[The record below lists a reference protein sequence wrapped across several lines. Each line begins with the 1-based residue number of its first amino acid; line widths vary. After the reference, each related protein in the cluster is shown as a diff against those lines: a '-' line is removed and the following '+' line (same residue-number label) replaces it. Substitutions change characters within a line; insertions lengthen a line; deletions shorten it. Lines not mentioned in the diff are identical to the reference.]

1 MHILKSEIKTL
12 TSDFLYFFRKI
23 LPYLML
29 TLYIAPLIAIFYT
42 ALRSDDDFWLTGNV
56 FRVIS
61 QRDYSMFFEGMRF
74 IRNYTY
80 GFVFSLS
87 VSFISFFIALKLK
100 HYTFRVEKI
109 WFIVFV
115 FSLLPAFIYSPM
127 LTSAEYPFTLFF
139 FINTAR
145 YLFLAVLLIEKIRLP
160 RDIIFMIML
169 SVCFSE
175 FSIFY
180 ASAGGYFYNNLF
192 RPDFSVLPPKQYYS
206 TVLAPSAMIISI
218 IILWA
223 ALRYPVIFL
232 LNHLNT
238 VKKGDAA

>member
-1 MHILKSEIKTL
+1 MKTL
-12 TSDFLYFFRKI
+12 VSDFLYFFRKI
-23 LPYLML
+23 LPYLIL
-29 TLYIAPLIAIFYT
+29 ALYFAPLIAIFYT

-74 IRNYTY
+74 IGNYTF
-80 GFVFSLS
+80 GFIFSLS

-100 HYTFRVEKI
+100 PNSFRVERI
-109 WFIVFV
+109 WFIVFIL
-115 FSLLPAFIYSPM
+115 SLLPAFIYSPL
-127 LTSAEYPFTLFF
+127 LTSAEYPFSLFF

-175 FSIFY
+175 FSMFY

-192 RPDFSVLPPKQYYS
+192 RPEISIIPQKRYYS
-206 TVLAPSAMIISI
+206 TVLAPSVLIISI

-223 ALRYPVIFL
+223 ALRYSILFL

-238 VKKGDAA
+238 VKKGDTA